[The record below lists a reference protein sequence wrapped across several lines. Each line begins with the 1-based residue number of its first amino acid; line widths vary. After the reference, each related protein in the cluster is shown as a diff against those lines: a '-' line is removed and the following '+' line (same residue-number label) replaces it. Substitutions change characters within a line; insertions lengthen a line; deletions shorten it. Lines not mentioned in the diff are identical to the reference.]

1 MSSLMEFLSPVNH
14 IFPEFYANEDLN
26 GSKIDFQGIKNAFF
40 TDFAKLQSL
49 LLSE

>member
-1 MSSLMEFLSPVNH
+1 MEFLSPVNH
-14 IFPEFYANEDLN
+14 IFPEFYAKKAFI